1 LSDCRLGRANQ
12 GTPGPAQ
19 TSPQEPSALKGAI
32 MTMFQYLVLVQDV
45 AQDVAQDSMGQMDQA
60 SGQALWMTWWPLISA
75 RWIHFASVFVLFGS
89 SFFWFY
95 MPRDHSLTHP
105 GQLTKTLAATT
116 IMLRVA
122 APVAAISGVAWM
134 ALVLINMTSNF
145 HSVVNPED
153 LRLFFFETP
162 FGTVSI
168 IRLALFATAVVL
180 AFLPWHGRVWYSA
193 LLHLGAV
200 LLISQ
205 AWLGHASEGGAG
217 LYGVIMI
224 TVYATHVLAAGA
236 WAGGL
241 PPLLSGLVEQ
251 RHFAPNEAR
260 ICTVDILSRFS
271 AMAMLA
277 VTLIVVTGIANAGF
291 RVAGSFEVL
300 FDTEYGNVLFAKIAI
315 VAVMLT
321 LAYFN
326 RFVFMPR
333 LRSAA
338 LKGMPAITWLGRSVT
353 FELALGLLVVF
364 VAAVLGIT
372 PPPQ

>member
-1 LSDCRLGRANQ
+1 
-12 GTPGPAQ
+12 
-19 TSPQEPSALKGAI
+19 
-32 MTMFQYLVLVQDV
+32 MTMFQYLVV
-45 AQDVAQDSMGQMDQA
+45 AQEVTQDSMGQMDQS
-60 SGQALWMTWWPLISA
+60 SGQALWMTWWPLVIA

-95 MPRDHSLTHP
+95 MPRDHSLAHP
-105 GQLTKTLAATT
+105 GQLAKTLAATT

-122 APVAAISGVAWM
+122 SPVVAISGVAWM
-134 ALVLINMTSNF
+134 ALVLINMTSDF
-145 HSVVNPED
+145 YSVVNPED
-153 LRLFFFETP
+153 LRLFFYETP
-162 FGTVSI
+162 VGTVSI

-193 LLHLGAV
+193 LLLLGAV

-205 AWLGHASEGGAG
+205 AWLGHASQGGAG
-217 LYGVIMI
+217 FYGAIMI

-236 WAGGL
+236 WVGGL

-251 RHFAPNEAR
+251 RHFASNEAR

-271 AMAMLA
+271 AMGMVA
-277 VTLIVVTGIANAGF
+277 VTLIVASGIANAGF
-291 RVAGSFEVL
+291 RVIGSFGKL
-300 FDTEYGNVLFAKIAI
+300 FYTDYGNALFAKIAV

-338 LKGMPAITWLGRSVT
+338 LKGMPAITWLGRSVAL
-353 FELALGLLVVF
+353 ELALGVLVVF

>member
-1 LSDCRLGRANQ
+1 
-12 GTPGPAQ
+12 
-19 TSPQEPSALKGAI
+19 
-32 MTMFQYLVLVQDV
+32 MTIFQYLVLAQDAAPDV
-45 AQDVAQDSMGQMDQA
+45 AQEAMGQMDQS
-60 SGQALWMTWWPLISA
+60 SGQALWMTWWPLVLA

-95 MPRDHSLTHP
+95 MPRDHSLAHP

-122 APVAAISGVAWM
+122 APVVAISGVAWM
-134 ALVLINMTSNF
+134 ALVLINMTSDF

-153 LRLFFFETP
+153 VRLFFFETP

-168 IRLALFATAVVL
+168 IRLVLFATAVVL
-180 AFLPWHGRVWYSA
+180 AFLPWHGRLWYSA

-217 LYGVIMI
+217 LYGAMMI
-224 TVYATHVLAAGA
+224 TVYATHVLGAGA
-236 WAGGL
+236 WVGGL

-251 RHFAPNEAR
+251 RNFAPNEAR

-271 AMAMLA
+271 AMGMVA
-277 VTLIVVTGIANAGF
+277 VTLIVASGIANAGF
-291 RVAGSFEVL
+291 RVMGSFGKL
-300 FDTEYGNVLFAKIAI
+300 FYTDYGNALFAKIAV

-326 RFVFMPR
+326 RFVFMPK

-338 LKGMPAITWLGRSVT
+338 LKRMPAITWLGRSVAL
-353 FELALGLLVVF
+353 ELALGVLVVF

>member
-1 LSDCRLGRANQ
+1 
-12 GTPGPAQ
+12 
-19 TSPQEPSALKGAI
+19 
-32 MTMFQYLVLVQDV
+32 MTFFQYLVLAQDAAPDV
-45 AQDVAQDSMGQMDQA
+45 AQEAMGQMDQS
-60 SGQALWMTWWPLISA
+60 SGQALWMTWWPLVIA

-95 MPRDHSLTHP
+95 MPREHSLAHP
-105 GQLTKTLAATT
+105 GQLAKTLAATT

-122 APVAAISGVAWM
+122 APIVAISGVAWM
-134 ALVLINMTSNF
+134 ALVLINMTSDF

-180 AFLPWHGRVWYSA
+180 AFLPRHGRVWYSA

-205 AWLGHASEGGAG
+205 AWLGHASQGGAG
-217 LYGVIMI
+217 FYGAIMI

-236 WAGGL
+236 WVGGL

-260 ICTVDILSRFS
+260 ICPVDILLRFS
-271 AMAMLA
+271 AMAMVA
-277 VTLIVVTGIANAGF
+277 VTLIVATGITNAGF
-291 RVAGSFEVL
+291 RVMGSFDKL
-300 FDTEYGNVLFAKIAI
+300 FYTDYGNALFAKIAV

-338 LKGMPAITWLGRSVT
+338 LKGMLAITWLGRSVAL
-353 FELALGLLVVF
+353 ELALGVLVVF
-364 VAAVLGIT
+364 VAAILGIT